1 MTEGGVT
8 SWSSASTSCERA
20 AARWT
25 VTFTWEED
33 FHLFPALLEFWC
45 YRKYSKRLKKDNHF
59 YLGSRLWLCAVV
71 LLLSTSVKKSFV
83 CCVTWFPCA
92 ALFLVFKS
100 KVFSYLARRVVPR
113 KNGANIV
120 ERNLKCSII
129 NLVIWMKLV
138 ETLWVFSFSWI
149 LAFISV
155 KIACMFLLLPVG
167 HQSFSANRQFSA
179 YRVALLLKHHIYVN
193 VNALTLMYWVTL
205 NQARLWCLHKVI

>member
-8 SWSSASTSCERA
+8 SWSSASTSWERA

-25 VTFTWEED
+25 VTFTWGEL
-33 FHLFPALLEFWC
+33 FHLFLPC
-45 YRKYSKRLKKDNHF
+45 SN
-59 YLGSRLWLCAVV
+59 AVV
-71 LLLSTSVKKSFV
+71 IENAQKAQKGQSLLPGEQIMTLCCRTVVITKCKKSFV
-83 CCVTWFPCA
+83 CCVNWFPCA

-138 ETLWVFSFSWI
+138 ETLWVLSFSWI
-149 LAFISV
+149 LAFTSV
-155 KIACMFLLLPVG
+155 KIAACMFLLLPVG
-167 HQSFSANRQFSA
+167 HQLFSANRQFSA
-179 YRVALLLKHHIYVN
+179 YRVVLLLKHH
-193 VNALTLMYWVTL
+193 TLSNFESSSSLML
-205 NQARLWCLHKVI
+205 IQKVIGKCVIC